1 MKVALLALLNTLSRL
16 PLSVLHW
23 LGCILPFFVR
33 RKSKV
38 YRRLTENIAISH
50 QYSAKI
56 AAKFP
61 EPNDLVRA
69 SLQQLG
75 MGSLELARIWRLP
88 SEDIL
93 KLVIEC
99 EGWEYIAAARQQ
111 GAGLVLLTPHLGNY
125 DLAGRFL
132 TIQLA
137 REYQLPLTAMYR
149 PPRLAWL
156 ENLMLQGRTGDGA
169 VLVPA
174 STQGVRA
181 IIKALRQGEATM
193 ILPDQVP
200 AAGDGVWVNFFGQSA
215 YTMTLASR
223 LANMKNVE
231 TLIFYG
237 HRLPQARGFRVVI
250 RPLGQTLSGDKE
262 TDVARINLAM
272 ESLIEDA
279 PEQYLW
285 TYNRYKR
292 PANAAPQI

>member
-1 MKVALLALLNTLSRL
+1 MHFLFLALLKCLSRL
-16 PLSVLHW
+16 PLFVLHA
-23 LGCILPFFVR
+23 LGRVLPFFVR

-38 YRRLTENIAISH
+38 YRRLAENIAISQ

-61 EPNDLVRA
+61 QKNDLIAA
-69 SLQQLG
+69 SLRELG

-88 SEDIL
+88 SADIL
-93 KLVIEC
+93 KLVVEC
-99 EGWEYIAAARQQ
+99 EGWEHVLAARQR
-111 GAGLVLLTPHLGNY
+111 GAGLLFLTPHLGNY

-132 TIQLA
+132 TIKLA
-137 REYQLPLTAMYR
+137 QDWQLPLTAMYR

-156 ENLMLQGRTGDGA
+156 EDLMLQGRSGDGA

-200 AAGDGVWVNFFGQSA
+200 AAGDGVWADFFGKSA
-215 YTMTLASR
+215 YSMTLAAR
-223 LANMKNVE
+223 LASMKNVE

-237 HRLPQARGFRVVI
+237 HRLPQARGFRIII
-250 RPLGQTLSGDKE
+250 RPLAQTLSGEKE
-262 TDVARINLAM
+262 ADVARINLAM

-292 PANAAPQI
+292 PAHAAPLA